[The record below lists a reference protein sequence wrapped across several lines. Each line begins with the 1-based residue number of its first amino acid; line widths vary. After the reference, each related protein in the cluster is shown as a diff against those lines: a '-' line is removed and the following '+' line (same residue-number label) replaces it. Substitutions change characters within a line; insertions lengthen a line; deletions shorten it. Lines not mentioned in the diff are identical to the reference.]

1 MRRGIAGETLQKYV
15 ERVDSE
21 SADERFMR
29 VALDEARKGVGR
41 TSPNPTVGAVLA
53 RGGEILAHAH
63 HRGAGKPHA
72 EIECLRAYG
81 RCIPQDATLYVTLE
95 PCLTTGRTPPCT
107 DALIAAGVRRVV
119 VGAIDVNPAHAGRGV
134 EILRNAGITVETG
147 ILAAESAAL
156 NAAFNKWIQHNRPY
170 VIAKCGMTLDGRLT
184 LRADEER
191 WITSAASR
199 AHANRF
205 RAQVDAILVGAETI
219 RADDPQLTVRRV
231 RGARQP
237 WRVVLTR
244 SGRLPK
250 SARVFTD
257 RFADRTLVFRNQPLQ
272 AVLDSLGEREITS
285 VLIEG
290 GGDILGQ
297 AVDARLIDKVHIYIA
312 PRLSGG
318 PVIAFPGN
326 GAAASHDAL
335 RLRDLQYERIGG
347 DVFVSG
353 NASYAPAPGE

>member
-1 MRRGIAGETLQKYV
+1 MDG
-15 ERVDSE
+15 
-21 SADERFMR
+21 ADERFMR
-29 VALDEARKGVGR
+29 AALDEARKGAGR
-41 TSPNPTVGAVLA
+41 TSPNPAVGAVLTRGGTILA
-53 RGGEILAHAH
+53 RGH

-72 EIECLRAYG
+72 EIDCMRTYG
-81 RCIPQDATLYVTLE
+81 RAIPEDATLYVTLE
-95 PCLTTGRTPPCT
+95 PCSTSGRTPPCT
-107 DALIAAGVRRVV
+107 DALIAAGVRRIVV
-119 VGAIDVNPAHAGRGV
+119 AAIDPNPAHAGRGV
-134 EILRNAGITVETG
+134 DLLRNAGVTVETG
-147 ILAAESAAL
+147 ILAPESAEL
-156 NAAFNKWIQHNRPY
+156 NAPFYKWIQQRRPY

-184 LRADEER
+184 VRADEGR

-219 RADDPQLTVRRV
+219 RADDPQLTVRGV

-244 SGRLPK
+244 SGSLPK

-257 RFADRTLVFRNQPLQ
+257 RFAERTLVYRDQSLA

-297 AVDARLIDKVHIYIA
+297 ALDAQLIDKVRIYIA
-312 PRLSGG
+312 GRLGG
-318 PVIAFPGN
+318 GAVIAFPGT
-326 GAAASHDAL
+326 GAAASHSAL